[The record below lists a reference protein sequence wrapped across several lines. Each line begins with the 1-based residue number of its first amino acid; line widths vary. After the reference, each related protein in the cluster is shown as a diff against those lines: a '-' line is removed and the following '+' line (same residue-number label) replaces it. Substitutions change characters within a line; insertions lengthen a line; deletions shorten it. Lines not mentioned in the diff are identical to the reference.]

1 MKFTS
6 YWLDTAPKGSL
17 ERSKTTVDGRT
28 DVAVIGGGLTGVVAA
43 LHLAR
48 RGAKVHL
55 FEQHTVGFGAS
66 GRNGGMATTGMSIG
80 IRDAVDKLGFE
91 TAARLYGAYTE
102 AIDLIEKLV
111 TEEGIDCDF
120 ARTGKL
126 NLATKP
132 AHYQGF
138 EKTAE
143 LLNSRLGGDSQ
154 LVPKAE
160 LRREIG
166 TDVFHGGMV
175 ESKSAGLHVGKY
187 IRGLGEA
194 AERAGVTIHEEAPVQ
209 RLTRIGSGH
218 ELETPRGRIQADQV
232 LLATGAY
239 TRRPFYWHQ
248 VRIAPVGSFII
259 ATEPLD
265 ASVCDDLLPTR
276 RMASDSKNLL
286 NYFRITPDNRLLFGG
301 RARFAMSNP
310 QSDEKSGRLL
320 RDAMVRTFPQLAD
333 ARIDYCWGGQ
343 VDMTLDR
350 MVKAGQHDGVYYS
363 MGYAGH
369 GVQMATLHGAPDGR
383 VHVRRSR
390 GEHLARLRV
399 PPHPRTLRPAL
410 VPARRRRLLQAQGPR
425 ELSPC
430 RDTHNPHHEGPS

>member
-6 YWLDTAPKGSL
+6 YWLDTAPQGSL

-48 RGAKVHL
+48 RGAKVHV
-55 FEQHTVGFGAS
+55 FEQDTVGFGAS

-80 IRDAVDKLGFE
+80 IRQAVDKLGFE

-102 AIDLIEKLV
+102 AIDVIEKLV

-126 NLATKP
+126 NLASKP

-138 EKTAE
+138 AKTAE
-143 LLNSRLGGDSQ
+143 LLNSRLGGDSE
-154 LVPKAE
+154 LVPKGE

-187 IRGLGEA
+187 VRGLGDA

-209 RLTRIGSGH
+209 GLTRTASGH
-218 ELETPRGRIQADQV
+218 EVQTPRGRIQADQV

-239 TRRPFYWHQ
+239 TRRPFSWHQ

-265 ASVCDDLLPTR
+265 VSVCDDLLPTR
-276 RMASDSKNLL
+276 RVASDSKNLL

-301 RARFAMSNP
+301 RARFAMSSP

-320 RDAMVRTFPQLAD
+320 RDAMVRTFPQLAGTG
-333 ARIDYCWGGQ
+333 IDYCWGGQ

-350 MVKAGQHDGVYYS
+350 MVKAGQHDGVYYA

-369 GVQMATLHGAPDGR
+369 GVQMATYMGRQMAEYMSGVPEANIWRDFEFRRIPGHFGPPWFLPVAGAYYKLKDR
-383 VHVRRSR
+383 VS
-390 GEHLARLRV
+390 
-399 PPHPRTLRPAL
+399 
-410 VPARRRRLLQAQGPR
+410 
-425 ELSPC
+425 
-430 RDTHNPHHEGPS
+430 

>member
-6 YWLDTAPKGSL
+6 YWLDTAPKGSP
-17 ERSKTTVDGRT
+17 ERSTTEVEGRT
-28 DVAVIGGGLTGVVAA
+28 DVAVVGGGLTGVVAA

-55 FEQHTVGFGAS
+55 FERHTVGFGAS

-80 IRDAVDKLGFE
+80 IRDAVARMGFDK
-91 TAARLYGAYTE
+91 AAPLYRAYGQ
-102 AIDLIEKLV
+102 AVDLIERLV

-120 ARTGKL
+120 TRPGKL
-126 NLATKP
+126 LLASKA
-132 AHYQGF
+132 AHYEGF

-143 LLNSRLGGDSQ
+143 LLNTRLDAETR
-154 LVPKAE
+154 LVPKDE

-166 TDVFHGGMV
+166 SDAFHGAMV
-175 ESKSAGLHVGKY
+175 DSRSAGLHVGKY

-194 AERAGVTIHEEAPVQ
+194 AERAGVTIHERAPVLK
-209 RLTRIGSGH
+209 LTKLGSGH
-218 ELETPRGRIQADQV
+218 ELKTPRGSIQADQV

-239 TRRPFYWHQ
+239 TRRPFGWHQ

-276 RMASDSKNLL
+276 RVASDSKNLL

-301 RARFAMSNP
+301 RARFAMSSP
-310 QSDEKSGRLL
+310 QSDEKSGKLL
-320 RDAMVRTFPQLAD
+320 RDAMVHTFPQLSD
-333 ARIDYCWGGQ
+333 ARIDYCWGGL
-343 VDMTLDR
+343 VDMSIDR
-350 MVKAGQHDGVYYS
+350 LVHAGERDGVYYS

-369 GVQMATLHGAPDGR
+369 GVQMATYMGRQMAEYMSGVPEANIWRDFEFRRIPGHFGPPWFLPVAGAYYKLKDR
-383 VHVRRSR
+383 VS
-390 GEHLARLRV
+390 
-399 PPHPRTLRPAL
+399 
-410 VPARRRRLLQAQGPR
+410 
-425 ELSPC
+425 
-430 RDTHNPHHEGPS
+430 

>member
-6 YWLDTAPKGSL
+6 YWLDTAPQGSL
-17 ERSKTTVDGRT
+17 ERSKTTVEGHT

-80 IRDAVDKLGFE
+80 IRHAVDKLGFD
-91 TAARLYGAYTE
+91 TAVRLYGAYTE

-111 TEEGIDCDF
+111 TEQHIDCDF

-126 NLATKP
+126 TLASKP

-138 EKTAE
+138 EKTHE
-143 LLNSRLGGDSQ
+143 LLNTRLGLDTQ

-166 TDVFHGGMV
+166 TDFFHGGMV

-194 AERAGVTIHEEAPVQ
+194 AERAGVTIHEGAPV
-209 RLTRIGSGH
+209 RKLTRIGSGH
-218 ELETPRGRIQADQV
+218 ELETPRGKIQANQV

-239 TRRPFYWHQ
+239 TRRPFHWHQ

-265 ASVCDDLLPTR
+265 PGVCDDLLPTR

-301 RARFAMSNP
+301 RARFAGSNQ
-310 QSDEKSGRLL
+310 QSDQKSGRIL
-320 RDAMVRTFPQLAD
+320 RDAMVRTFPQLAN
-333 ARIDYCWGGQ
+333 AGIDYCWGGL
-343 VDMTLDR
+343 VDMSLDR
-350 MVKAGQHDGVYYS
+350 LVHAGEHDGVYYA

-369 GVQMATLHGAPDGR
+369 GVQMATYMGRQMAEYMSGVPEANIWHDFTFRRIPGHFGPPWFLPVAGAYYKLKDR
-383 VHVRRSR
+383 VS
-390 GEHLARLRV
+390 
-399 PPHPRTLRPAL
+399 
-410 VPARRRRLLQAQGPR
+410 
-425 ELSPC
+425 
-430 RDTHNPHHEGPS
+430 

>member
-6 YWLDTAPKGSL
+6 YWLDTAPKGRP
-17 ERSKTTVDGRT
+17 ERSTTTVEGHT
-28 DVAVIGGGLTGVVAA
+28 DVAVVGGGLTGVVAA

-48 RGAKVHL
+48 RGAEVHL

-80 IRDAVDKLGFE
+80 IREAVDKFGFD
-91 TAARLYGAYTE
+91 TAVRLYGAYAE
-102 AIDLIEKLV
+102 AIDLIENLV
-111 TEEGIDCDF
+111 AQEHIDCDF

-138 EKTAE
+138 EKTHE
-143 LLNSRLGGDSQ
+143 LLTSRLGLEAQ

-166 TDVFHGGMV
+166 SDAFHGAMV

-209 RLTRIGSGH
+209 NLTKIGSRH
-218 ELETPRGRIQADQV
+218 ELQTTRGRIQANQV

-239 TRRPFYWHQ
+239 TRRPFHWHQ

-301 RARFAMSNP
+301 RARFAVSNQ
-310 QSDEKSGRLL
+310 QSDVKSGKIL
-320 RDAMVRTFPQLAD
+320 RDAMVQIFPQLSNTG
-333 ARIDYCWGGQ
+333 IDYCWGGQ

-369 GVQMATLHGAPDGR
+369 GVQMATYMGRQMSDYMSGVPEANIWRDFTFRRIPGHFGPPWFLPVAGAYYKLKDR
-383 VHVRRSR
+383 VS
-390 GEHLARLRV
+390 
-399 PPHPRTLRPAL
+399 
-410 VPARRRRLLQAQGPR
+410 
-425 ELSPC
+425 
-430 RDTHNPHHEGPS
+430 

>member
-6 YWLDTAPKGSL
+6 YWLDTAPKGSP
-17 ERSKTTVDGRT
+17 ERSRTRVEGRT

-48 RGAKVHL
+48 DGAKVDL
-55 FEQHTVGFGAS
+55 FEQDTVGFGAS

-80 IRDAVDKLGFE
+80 IRDAVDKFGFDK
-91 TAARLYGAYTE
+91 AASLYRTYGE
-102 AIDLIEKLV
+102 AVDLIEKLIA
-111 TEEGIDCDF
+111 EEGIDCHF
-120 ARTGKL
+120 ARPGKL
-126 NLATKP
+126 ILASKP
-132 AHYQGF
+132 AHVEGF

-143 LLNSRLGGDSQ
+143 LLNTRLG
-154 LVPKAE
+154 VETHVIPKGE
-160 LRREIG
+160 LRRQIG
-166 TDVFHGGMV
+166 SDAFHGGMV
-175 ESKSAGLHVGKY
+175 DTKSAGLHVGKY

-194 AERAGVTIHEEAPVQ
+194 AERAGVTIHENAPVQ
-209 RLTRIGSGH
+209 SLSRIASGH

-239 TRRPFYWHQ
+239 TRRPFRWHQ

-265 ASVCDDLLPTR
+265 ASVCDELLPTR

-301 RARFAMSNP
+301 RARFAMSNQ
-310 QSDEKSGRLL
+310 QSDEKSGKLL
-320 RDAMVRTFPQLAD
+320 RDAMVHVFPQLSD
-333 ARIDYCWGGQ
+333 TKVDYCWGGQ

-369 GVQMATLHGAPDGR
+369 GVQMATFMGRQMAEYMSGVPEANVWRDFEFRRIPGHFGPPWFLPFAGAYYQFKDR
-383 VHVRRSR
+383 V
-390 GEHLARLRV
+390 G
-399 PPHPRTLRPAL
+399 
-410 VPARRRRLLQAQGPR
+410 
-425 ELSPC
+425 
-430 RDTHNPHHEGPS
+430 

>member
-1 MKFTS
+1 M
-6 YWLDTAPKGSL
+6 
-17 ERSKTTVDGRT
+17 
-28 DVAVIGGGLTGVVAA
+28 AVIGGGLTGVVAA

-48 RGAKVHL
+48 SGAKVDL
-55 FEQHTVGFGAS
+55 FEQNTVGFGAS

-80 IRDAVDKLGFE
+80 IRDAVAKLGFD
-91 TAARLYGAYTE
+91 TAVRLYGAYTE

-111 TEEGIDCDF
+111 TDEHIDCDF

-126 NLATKP
+126 NLASKP

-138 EKTAE
+138 EKTHE
-143 LLNSRLGGDSQ
+143 LLTTRLGLQTQ
-154 LVPKAE
+154 LVPKTE

-166 TDVFHGGMV
+166 SDAFHGAMV

-194 AERAGVTIHEEAPVQ
+194 AQRAGVTIHEQAPVR
-209 RLTRIGSGH
+209 RLTKIGSGH
-218 ELETPRGRIQADQV
+218 ALETPRGRMHAEQV

-320 RDAMVRTFPQLAD
+320 RDAMVRIFPQLAN
-333 ARIDYCWGGQ
+333 AGIDYCWGGQ
-343 VDMTLDR
+343 VDMSLDR
-350 MVKAGQHDGVYYS
+350 LVHAGQHDGVYYA

-369 GVQMATLHGAPDGR
+369 GVQMATYMGRQMAEYMSGVPDANIWRDFKFRRIPGHFGPPWFLPIAGAYYKFKDR
-383 VHVRRSR
+383 VS
-390 GEHLARLRV
+390 
-399 PPHPRTLRPAL
+399 
-410 VPARRRRLLQAQGPR
+410 
-425 ELSPC
+425 
-430 RDTHNPHHEGPS
+430 

>member
-17 ERSKTTVDGRT
+17 ARSKTIVEGRT

-48 RGAKVHL
+48 GGAKVHV

-80 IRDAVDKLGFE
+80 IRDAVAKMGFDK
-91 TAARLYGAYTE
+91 AASLYRTYGQAV
-102 AIDLIEKLV
+102 DLIEKLV
-111 TEEGIDCDF
+111 MEEGIDCDF
-120 ARTGKL
+120 ARPGKL
-126 NLATKP
+126 ILASKP
-132 AHYQGF
+132 AHVQGF

-143 LLNSRLGGDSQ
+143 LLNSRLGVETH
-154 LVPKAE
+154 LVPKSE
-160 LRREIG
+160 LGREIG
-166 TDVFHGGMV
+166 SDAFHGGMV
-175 ESKSAGLHVGKY
+175 DSKSASLHVGKY

-194 AERAGVTIHEEAPVQ
+194 AERAGVTIHEDAPV
-209 RLTRIGSGH
+209 LTLTKLGSGH
-218 ELETPRGRIQADQV
+218 ELETPRGRIQANQV

-239 TRRPFYWHQ
+239 TRRPFRWHQ

-276 RMASDSKNLL
+276 RVASDSKNLL

-310 QSDEKSGRLL
+310 QSDEKSGKLL
-320 RDAMVRTFPQLAD
+320 RDAMVHIFPQLTGAKV
-333 ARIDYCWGGQ
+333 DYCWGGL

-369 GVQMATLHGAPDGR
+369 GVQMATYMGRQMAEYMSGVPEANIWRDFEFRRIPGHFGPPWFLPVAGAYYKIKDR
-383 VHVRRSR
+383 VS
-390 GEHLARLRV
+390 
-399 PPHPRTLRPAL
+399 
-410 VPARRRRLLQAQGPR
+410 
-425 ELSPC
+425 
-430 RDTHNPHHEGPS
+430 

>member
-6 YWLDTAPKGSL
+6 YWLDTAPTGSPH
-17 ERSKTTVDGRT
+17 RSTTRVEGEV

-80 IRDAVDKLGFE
+80 IRQAVAKLGFE
-91 TAARLYGAYTE
+91 RATRLYGAYTE
-102 AIDLIEKLV
+102 AIDLVEKLV
-111 TEEGIDCDF
+111 TEEGIDCAF

-138 EKTAE
+138 EKTHE
-143 LLNSRLGGDSQ
+143 LLTTRMGLEAR
-154 LVPKAE
+154 LVPVGE
-160 LRREIG
+160 LGREIG
-166 TDVFHGGMV
+166 SNAFHGGMV
-175 ESKSAGLHVGKY
+175 EPKSAGLHVGKY

-194 AERAGVTIHEEAPVQ
+194 AERAGVTIHEQAPVR
-209 RLTRIGSGH
+209 RLTRLGSGH
-218 ELETPRGRIQADQV
+218 ELETPRGTLRAGQV

-239 TRRPFYWHQ
+239 TRRPFRWHQ

-259 ATEPLD
+259 ATEQLD
-265 ASVCDDLLPTR
+265 PAVCDDILPTR

-320 RDAMVRTFPQLAD
+320 QDAMVRIFPQLAE

-343 VDMTLDR
+343 VDMSLDR
-350 MVKAGQHDGVYYS
+350 MVHAGERDGVHYS

-369 GVQMATLHGAPDGR
+369 GVQMATYMGRQMAEYMSGVPEANIWRDFEFRRIPGHFGPPWFLPVAGAYYKLKDR
-383 VHVRRSR
+383 V
-390 GEHLARLRV
+390 G
-399 PPHPRTLRPAL
+399 
-410 VPARRRRLLQAQGPR
+410 
-425 ELSPC
+425 
-430 RDTHNPHHEGPS
+430 

>member
-1 MKFTS
+1 M
-6 YWLDTAPKGSL
+6 AGQA
-17 ERSKTTVDGRT
+17 
-28 DVAVIGGGLTGVVAA
+28 DVAVIGGGLTGVVTA

-48 RGAKVHL
+48 RGAEVHL
-55 FEQHTVGFGAS
+55 FEQDTVGFGAS

-80 IRDAVDKLGFE
+80 IRQAVDKLGFE

-102 AIDLIEKLV
+102 AIDLVEKLV

-132 AHYQGF
+132 AHYEGF
-138 EKTAE
+138 AKTAE

-154 LVPKAE
+154 LVPKVD

-166 TDVFHGGMV
+166 TEVFHGGMV

-194 AERAGVTIHEEAPVQ
+194 AERAGVTIHEKAPVKG
-209 RLTRIGSGH
+209 LTRTGSGH
-218 ELETPRGRIQADQV
+218 ELQTSRGLIHADQV

-265 ASVCDDLLPTR
+265 VSVCDDLLPTR

-310 QSDEKSGRLL
+310 QSDEKSGKLL
-320 RDAMVRTFPQLAD
+320 RDAMVHTFPQLAD
-333 ARIDYCWGGQ
+333 AAIDYCWGGQ

-350 MVKAGQHDGVYYS
+350 MVKAGQHDGVYYA

-369 GVQMATLHGAPDGR
+369 GVQMATYMGRQMAEYMSGVPEANIWRDFEFRRIPGHFGPPWFLPVAGAYYKLKDR
-383 VHVRRSR
+383 VS
-390 GEHLARLRV
+390 
-399 PPHPRTLRPAL
+399 
-410 VPARRRRLLQAQGPR
+410 
-425 ELSPC
+425 
-430 RDTHNPHHEGPS
+430 

>member
-6 YWLDTAPKGSL
+6 YWLDTAPKGSP
-17 ERSKTTVDGRT
+17 ERSKTRVEGRT

-48 RGAKVHL
+48 RGAKVDL

-80 IRDAVDKLGFE
+80 IRDAVAKMGFE
-91 TAARLYGAYTE
+91 TAASLYRTYGE
-102 AIDLIEKLV
+102 AVDLIEKLI
-111 TEEGIDCDF
+111 TEEGIDCHF
-120 ARTGKL
+120 ARPGKL
-126 NLATKP
+126 ILASKP
-132 AHYQGF
+132 AHVVGF

-143 LLNSRLGGDSQ
+143 LLNARLGVETHV
-154 LVPKAE
+154 VPKSE

-166 TDVFHGGMV
+166 SDAFHGGMV
-175 ESKSAGLHVGKY
+175 DSKSAGLHVGKY

-194 AERAGVTIHEEAPVQ
+194 AERAGVTIHENAPVQ
-209 RLTRIGSGH
+209 GLSRGGSGH
-218 ELETPRGRIQADQV
+218 ELETTRGRIQADQV

-239 TRRPFYWHQ
+239 TRRPFRWHQ

-276 RMASDSKNLL
+276 RVASDSKNLL

-310 QSDEKSGRLL
+310 QSDEKSGKLL
-320 RDAMVRTFPQLAD
+320 RDAMVHIFPQLAS

-369 GVQMATLHGAPDGR
+369 GVQMATYMGRQMAEYMSGDPEANIWSDFKFRRIPGHFGPPWFLPLAGAYYKLKDR
-383 VHVRRSR
+383 VS
-390 GEHLARLRV
+390 
-399 PPHPRTLRPAL
+399 
-410 VPARRRRLLQAQGPR
+410 
-425 ELSPC
+425 
-430 RDTHNPHHEGPS
+430 

>member
-6 YWLDTAPKGSL
+6 YWLDTAPQDSV
-17 ERSKTTVDGRT
+17 ERSRTTVDGRT
-28 DVAVIGGGLTGVVAA
+28 DVAIIGGGLTGVVTA

-48 RGAKVHL
+48 RGAEVHL
-55 FEQHTVGFGAS
+55 FEQDTVGFGAS

-80 IRDAVDKLGFE
+80 IRQAVDKLGFE

-102 AIDLIEKLV
+102 AIDLVEKLV
-111 TEEGIDCDF
+111 TEEGIECDF

-138 EKTAE
+138 AKTAE

-154 LVPKAE
+154 LVPKGD
-160 LRREIG
+160 LPREIG
-166 TDVFHGGMV
+166 SDVFHGGMV
-175 ESKSAGLHVGKY
+175 ESKSAGLHVGRY

-209 RLTRIGSGH
+209 GLTKTGSGH
-218 ELETPRGRIQADQV
+218 EVQTSRGRIRANQV

-265 ASVCDDLLPTR
+265 VSVCDDLLPTR

-301 RARFAMSNP
+301 RARFAGSNQ
-310 QSDEKSGRLL
+310 QSNVKSGKLL
-320 RDAMVRTFPQLAD
+320 RDAMVHTFPQLAD
-333 ARIDYCWGGQ
+333 AAIDYCWGGQ

-350 MVKAGQHDGVYYS
+350 MVKAGQHDGVYYA

-369 GVQMATLHGAPDGR
+369 GVQMATYMGR
-383 VHVRRSR
+383 QMAEYMSGVPEANIWRDFEFRRIP
-390 GEHLARLRV
+390 GHFGPPWFLPVAGTYYKLKDRV
-399 PPHPRTLRPAL
+399 
-410 VPARRRRLLQAQGPR
+410 
-425 ELSPC
+425 S
-430 RDTHNPHHEGPS
+430 